1 MRYKNDL
8 PINLDK
14 SFYYFGEHLA
24 NIYILNAVISML
36 SSTVL
41 RRVQDLNLRAK
52 EYLVRRIS
60 SPVHYHS
67 ANSPQQS

>member
-41 RRVQDLNLRAK
+41 RRVQSNLLK
-52 EYLVRRIS
+52 INNLTISQSLKYQYL
-60 SPVHYHS
+60 
-67 ANSPQQS
+67 